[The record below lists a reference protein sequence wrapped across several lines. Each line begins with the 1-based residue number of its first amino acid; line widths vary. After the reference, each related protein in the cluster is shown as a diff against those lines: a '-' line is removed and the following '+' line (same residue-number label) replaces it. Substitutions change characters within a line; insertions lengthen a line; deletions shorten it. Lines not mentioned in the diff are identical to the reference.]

1 MRRPSATSPL
11 ARIVAIALVVIGVV
25 LAIGSLFADALNL
38 TRGGEG
44 LGWLQ
49 LIGVIVGLAVLLIG
63 LAWLLQPANR
73 RDLE

>member
-1 MRRPSATSPL
+1 M
-11 ARIVAIALVVIGVV
+11 ARAVAIALIAIGVV
-25 LAIGSLFADALNL
+25 LAIGSLFADDLNL

-49 LIGVIVGLAVLLIG
+49 LIGVIVGLAVLLLG
-63 LAWLLQPANR
+63 LAWLWQPTNR

>member
-1 MRRPSATSPL
+1 M
-11 ARIVAIALVVIGVV
+11 ARAVAIALIAIGVV
-25 LAIGSLFADALNL
+25 LAIGSLFADDLNL

-49 LIGVIVGLAVLLIG
+49 LIGVIVGLTVLLLG
-63 LAWLLQPANR
+63 LAWLWQPSNR